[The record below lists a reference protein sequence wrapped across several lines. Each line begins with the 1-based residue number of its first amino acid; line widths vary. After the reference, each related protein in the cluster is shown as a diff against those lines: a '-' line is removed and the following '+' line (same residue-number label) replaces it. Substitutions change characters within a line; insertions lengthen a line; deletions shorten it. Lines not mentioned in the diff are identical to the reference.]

1 MTIRQPFKAP
11 FNPFRIKTAEHYQ
24 KPEDINFLF
33 AYPPEYDVYKSPNN
47 FIILGSRGCGKTIL
61 LKKLSIR
68 AQSLEQDITKLEFC
82 GVYIQRLLQLNN
94 LLQIYRR
101 GFDGAEKFEHY
112 VALKVIYETANQ
124 FSQTSISTEAKR
136 NISGI
141 VKNTVGLEN
150 FQGDLYNLARHLEEA
165 VESFEQFLTSDP
177 ASKMADPKG
186 LKIQNLGAL
195 ITFLK
200 RLSKA
205 IYPLPRVALLID
217 DFQDYEELG
226 ISLLNN
232 LASHKFLDFLCVK
245 VSTRNLTFEV
255 ADLLIEPSRDF
266 EIRCLDGNPND
277 PKWLDFLRK
286 LANNKLKTEWQL
298 SEEDLETINIDTLFP
313 AIKPQGIHWDE
324 QKSPGQNLAK
334 IVDRDLR
341 PKCFCGFGA
350 IAKVSMMNPFE
361 FFEVCDK
368 AYDLEEKNKGLVTIP
383 PGISLDAQISAL
395 LEKGRNYI
403 EVNLISRKAYSEFFL
418 GLRALIVNLAHY
430 LEQKQNPPSF
440 EGMRIALPE
449 DLSVKYVK
457 LLRKAI
463 IHRDFFI
470 PNEQLMPIL
479 LSPSPT
485 IEELEINRLICPR
498 YAISWEYTGKVRI
511 EEDILD
517 KFFEK
522 RYAEPMKSKQKPLLE
537 VEEYER
543 MPLFGKQDLWVFEAR
558 PHGVDDTKI
567 QGTVNAIRREE
578 AKTTGR
584 ALPTQATYYMNEE
597 IARQMFAPRFPDYLG
612 EAIKKSTYVI
622 ANITGKFG
630 TGVAYEVGTAF
641 GYKKA
646 VFIFW
651 DSDELERRFNAEEDK
666 KSWHSFIVQHDLK
679 EWTSELK
686 RKGSFKS
693 WYKTHVDGIGKKT
706 SGQVKCPIKSFE
718 QERCPF
724 EAFIRKG
731 INKPYIL
738 FQTRNKQAEESV
750 ISFLSSRNCYPILR
764 NDVPKEADDICF
776 RCISIQASRF
786 QIIDGSAPTK
796 ERKGDPACA
805 IELGFAYALHSEK
818 CLMLY
823 DADKNPEPVVMFA
836 GGRHGWHEST
846 LEKDLKEKLQ
856 EFMDKFPEFGGIKK

>member
-1 MTIRQPFKAP
+1 MTEREPFKAKL
-11 FNPFRIKTAEHYQ
+11 NPFRIKTAEHYQ

-61 LKKLSIR
+61 LKKLSLV

-101 GFDGAEKFEHY
+101 GFDGTEKFEHY

-136 NISGI
+136 NISDI
-141 VKNTVGLEN
+141 IKETVGLES
-150 FQGDLYNLARHLEEA
+150 FQGDLNNLARHLEEA

-205 IYPLPRVALLID
+205 IYPLPKVSLLID

-226 ISLLNN
+226 ISLLNH
-232 LASHKFLDFLCVK
+232 LVSHKLLDFLCVK
-245 VSTRNLTFEV
+245 VSARNLAFEV
-255 ADLLIEPSRDF
+255 ADLSIEPFRDF

-277 PKWLDFLRK
+277 PQWLDFLRK

-313 AIKPQGIHWDE
+313 AIKPQGIQWNK
-324 QKSPGQNLAK
+324 QKSPGENLVK
-334 IVDRDLR
+334 IADRDLR
-341 PKCFCGFGA
+341 QKCFCGFGA
-350 IAKVSMMNPFE
+350 IAKVSMMNPFD

-383 PGISLDAQISAL
+383 LGIALDAQTSAL
-395 LEKGRNYI
+395 LEKSRNYI
-403 EVNLISRKAYSEFFL
+403 EVELISRKAYSGFFL
-418 GLRALIVNLAHY
+418 GMRALIVNLARH

-449 DLSVKYVK
+449 DVSVEYGE

-470 PNEQLMPIL
+470 SNEQLMPIL
-479 LSPSPT
+479 LSPSPA
-485 IEELEINRLICPR
+485 IEEIEINRLICPR
-498 YAISWEYTGKVRI
+498 YAVSWEYIGKVRI

-517 KFFEK
+517 KFFKK
-522 RYAEPMKSKQKPLLE
+522 RYGEPTKSKQKPLLDA
-537 VEEYER
+537 EEYER
-543 MPLFGKQDLWVFEAR
+543 MPLFGKQDLWVFGAR
-558 PHGVDDTKI
+558 PHGVNDPKI
-567 QGTVNAIRREE
+567 QRTVNAIRQEE
-578 AKTTGR
+578 AKSTRR
-584 ALPTQATYYMNEE
+584 ALPTQATYYMDEE
-597 IARQMFAPRFPDYLG
+597 IAKRLFAPRFPDYLG
-612 EAIKKSTYVI
+612 EAIKRSSYVVT
-622 ANITGKFG
+622 NITGEFR
-630 TGVAYEVGTAF
+630 TGVAYEIGTAF
-641 GYKKA
+641 GYKRA

-651 DSDELERRFNAEEDK
+651 DSDQLGRGFNAEEDK
-666 KSWHSFIVQHDLK
+666 KPWHPFIVQHDLK
-679 EWTSELK
+679 EWTGELK
-686 RKGSFKS
+686 RKKSFKW
-693 WYKTHVDGIGKKT
+693 WYKTYIDDIGKKA

-718 QERCPF
+718 QEQCPF
-724 EAFIRKG
+724 DDFIGKG

-738 FQTRNKQAEESV
+738 FQTRNKQAEEFV
-750 ISFLSSRNCYPILR
+750 ISFLASRNCYPILR

-786 QIIDGSAPTK
+786 QIIDGSARKK
-796 ERKGDPACA
+796 EIKGDPTCA
-805 IELGFAYALHSEK
+805 LELGFAYALHREK

-823 DADKNPEPVVMFA
+823 DADKDPEPVVMFA
-836 GGRHGWHEST
+836 GGQHGWHEST